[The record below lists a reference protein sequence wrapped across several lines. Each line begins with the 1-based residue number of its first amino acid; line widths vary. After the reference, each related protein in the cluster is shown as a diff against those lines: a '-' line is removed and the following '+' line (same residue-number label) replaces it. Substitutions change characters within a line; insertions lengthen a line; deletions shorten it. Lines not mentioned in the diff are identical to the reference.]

1 MLLMLITRRTLPKTQ
16 PNLFS
21 VTSSMT
27 LMSPTSYWHVRWLK
41 CLKKKNKHNYQS
53 PFERKDSLRITTH
66 AFICL
71 SSECFLCA
79 RRYPGYERTKHLM
92 AALEELTTQWRN
104 SSHAASPLASPCLS
118 PSNKYNPV
126 QLPPGRFP
134 KAAQMKEP
142 LALPVQWQWGL
153 DGPRGWLAQNR
164 QEQSSAWER
173 VGLQG
178 GKRAGS

>member
-1 MLLMLITRRTLPKTQ
+1 MLITRRTLPKTQ

-27 LMSPTSYWHVRWLK
+27 LMSATSYWHVRWLK
-41 CLKKKNKHNYQS
+41 CLKKKKTHNYQS
-53 PFERKDSLRITTH
+53 PFERTHSPRMTTR

-71 SSECFLCA
+71 CGECSLCA
-79 RRYPGYERTKHLM
+79 RLCPGYERTKHLM
-92 AALEELTTQWRN
+92 AALEELTTQWRH

-118 PSNKYNPV
+118 PRNTWKPV

-142 LALPVQWQWGL
+142 LALPVPGQWGL

-164 QEQSSAWER
+164 QEQSSAGER